1 MRRALPGPKSTL
13 QYQKKPAA
21 ILRWHRRAVPIAIAL
36 LTLFVL
42 WRVTPL
48 AWRNLRVL
56 PLQRACM
63 TYTADPAQPVATYPG
78 GGSAPLA
85 NWEAFYALASGDNLQ
100 SAGTVFLHERT
111 SEDGQRRLVA
121 VDLLSYTMAASAE
134 QYATLYPRVVIPGS
148 AFVLPRPV
156 VRSIP
161 QEGLQLGK
169 MRPLNPTS
177 IFPGEADPAD
187 ASHFTIRLVHGETT
201 TIVDGWLRNDDR
213 VLLQPR
219 QPTWPASLPTT
230 MESAQAPAD
239 R

>member
-1 MRRALPGPKSTL
+1 MRRGLPGPKSTL
-13 QYQKKPAA
+13 QYQQKPAA
-21 ILRWHRRAVPIAIAL
+21 ILRWRRRAVPIVIVL

-63 TYTADPAQPVATYPG
+63 SYTADPTQPVATFPG

-85 NWEAFYALASGDNLQ
+85 KWEAFYALASGDNLQ
-100 SAGTVFLHERT
+100 SSGTVFLHERT
-111 SEDGQRRLVA
+111 SEAGQRRLVA
-121 VDLLSYTMAASAE
+121 VDVLSFLMNVNE
-134 QYATLYPRVVIPGS
+134 QYTTLYPRAIVPGS
-148 AFVLPRPV
+148 AFALPRPV

-177 IFPGEADPAD
+177 IYPGQADPDD

-201 TIVDGWLRNDDR
+201 TIVDGWLRNDDA

-219 QPTWPASLPTT
+219 KPTWPSSLPAT
-230 MESAQAPAD
+230 MESARAPAD